1 LDGLCIFQSRSCV
14 NFTHS
19 EVINTSAV
27 PMAKIDKDINGT
39 KIKVKSTNGTHSG
52 IVKTIPS
59 IAR

>member
-1 LDGLCIFQSRSCV
+1 
-14 NFTHS
+14 
-19 EVINTSAV
+19 
-27 PMAKIDKDINGT
+27 MAKIDKDINGT